1 MIAGKTGANRLGA
14 VLPPVEHRALL
25 ISDRAMTDSDPAVTV
40 SPATGAADLAAAKR
54 LFLAYAQ
61 SLDFSLCF
69 QDFDAELA
77 AMPGKYA
84 PAERGAL
91 LLGRIGDRPVGVV
104 GLRDLG
110 ANENGERIA
119 EMKRLYIEPEGRG
132 HNLGRRLTDAL
143 LAEARRLGYHAI
155 RLDTFP
161 SMVAANRIYDSLG
174 FHDIPAYYDNP
185 LPGARYRELK
195 L

>member
-1 MIAGKTGANRLGA
+1 
-14 VLPPVEHRALL
+14 
-25 ISDRAMTDSDPAVTV
+25 MTDSTPALAIV
-40 SPATGAADLAAAKR
+40 AARTAEDIAAARR

-69 QDFDAELA
+69 QGFDEELA
-77 AMPGKYA
+77 SLPGKYA
-84 PAERGAL
+84 PEQRGAL
-91 LLGRIGDRPVGVV
+91 LLAKRNDAAVGVV

-110 ANENGERIA
+110 DGIA
-119 EMKRLYIEPEGRG
+119 EMKRLYIEPAGRG
-132 HNLGRRLTDAL
+132 HNFGRALTDAV
-143 LAEARRLGYHAI
+143 LAEARRFGYRAV

-174 FHDIPAYYDNP
+174 FVDIPPYYDNP

>member
-1 MIAGKTGANRLGA
+1 
-14 VLPPVEHRALL
+14 
-25 ISDRAMTDSDPAVTV
+25 MTDSAITIQPAVTQE
-40 SPATGAADLAAAKR
+40 DLAAVRR
-54 LFLAYAQ
+54 LFTAYAQ

-69 QDFDAELA
+69 QGFDEELA
-77 AMPGKYA
+77 SLPGKYA

-91 LLGRIGDRPVGVV
+91 LLGKRDGVAVGVV

-110 ANENGERIA
+110 DGVA
-119 EMKRLYIEPEGRG
+119 EMKRLYIDPAGRG
-132 HNLGRRLTDAL
+132 QNLGRRLADAV
-143 LAEARRLGYHAI
+143 LAQARQLGYRAI

-161 SMVAANRIYDSLG
+161 SMVAANRIYDALG
-174 FHDIPAYYDNP
+174 FVDIPPYYDNP

>member
-1 MIAGKTGANRLGA
+1 
-14 VLPPVEHRALL
+14 
-25 ISDRAMTDSDPAVTV
+25 MTDSAPTLSITAA
-40 SPATGAADLAAAKR
+40 ATPDDLAAVRR

-69 QDFDAELA
+69 QGFDEELA
-77 AMPGKYA
+77 GLPGKYA
-84 PAERGAL
+84 ADSRGAL
-91 LLGRIGDRPVGVV
+91 LLAKVDGAAVGVV

-110 ANENGERIA
+110 DGIA
-119 EMKRLYIEPEGRG
+119 EMKRLYIDPAGRG
-132 HNLGRRLTDAL
+132 HNFGRALTDAV
-143 LAEARRLGYHAI
+143 LAEARRFGYRAL

-174 FHDIPAYYDNP
+174 FRDIPPYYDNP
-185 LPGARYRELK
+185 LPGARYRELD

>member
-1 MIAGKTGANRLGA
+1 
-14 VLPPVEHRALL
+14 
-25 ISDRAMTDSDPAVTV
+25 MTDSAPALSITA
-40 SPATGAADLAAAKR
+40 ATTPDDLAAVRR

-69 QDFDAELA
+69 QGFDEELA
-77 AMPGKYA
+77 GLPGKYA
-84 PAERGAL
+84 PEHRGAL
-91 LLGRIGDRPVGVV
+91 LLAKVNGAAVGVV

-110 ANENGERIA
+110 DGVA
-119 EMKRLYIEPEGRG
+119 EMKRLYIDPAGRG
-132 HNLGRRLTDAL
+132 HNFGRALTDAV
-143 LAEARRLGYHAI
+143 LAEARRFGYRAI

-174 FHDIPAYYDNP
+174 FRDIPPYYDNP
-185 LPGARYRELK
+185 LPGARYRELQ

>member
-1 MIAGKTGANRLGA
+1 
-14 VLPPVEHRALL
+14 
-25 ISDRAMTDSDPAVTV
+25 MTDSAIAIQ
-40 SPATGAADLAAAKR
+40 PATTPDDLAAVRR
-54 LFLAYAQ
+54 LFTAYAQ

-69 QDFDAELA
+69 QGFDEELA
-77 AMPGKYA
+77 GLPGKYA

-91 LLGRIGDRPVGVV
+91 LLARLNGEAVGVV

-110 ANENGERIA
+110 DGIA
-119 EMKRLYIEPEGRG
+119 EMKRLYIDPAGRG
-132 HNLGRRLTDAL
+132 HNFGRTLTDAV
-143 LAEARRLGYHAI
+143 LAEARRYGYRAV

-161 SMVAANRIYDSLG
+161 SMVAANRIYDALG
-174 FHDIPAYYDNP
+174 FHDIPPYYDNP

>member
-1 MIAGKTGANRLGA
+1 
-14 VLPPVEHRALL
+14 
-25 ISDRAMTDSDPAVTV
+25 MTDSTPALAIV
-40 SPATGAADLAAAKR
+40 AARTAEDIAAARR

-69 QDFDAELA
+69 QGFDEELA
-77 AMPGKYA
+77 SLPGKYA
-84 PAERGAL
+84 PEQRGAL
-91 LLGRIGDRPVGVV
+91 LLAKRNDAAVGVV

-110 ANENGERIA
+110 DSIA
-119 EMKRLYIEPEGRG
+119 EMKRLYIEPAGRG
-132 HNLGRRLTDAL
+132 HNFGRALTDAV
-143 LAEARRLGYHAI
+143 LAEARRFGYRAV

-174 FHDIPAYYDNP
+174 FVDIPPYYDNP